1 MCSACCR
8 KFATENALWTHAA
21 FKHPSTTQPSTVGF
35 RLDLACRSCGCS
47 FTNETELEHH
57 LLENGPKQLR
67 QLLAGTAK
75 ATTTTNSADDDCP
88 SSTDSSGLICRT
100 DSVVLSPANTGG
112 KGCVKSRF
120 ACAECGR
127 KFADRNALWTHL
139 AFKHPDRVDL
149 NLPPLQQVAGG
160 PDVVVSSQTATV
172 SLISSSSPSKECS
185 ISLHRIILPAE
196 VFLPHPTDTA
206 RTSSQDG
213 TSNNGHSLPLS
224 LNTAQSTSPQP
235 ESRRKRCISHTSSPS
250 SNSSTALM
258 RSNSSGSLSNN
269 SLSSSCE
276 EESDLQ
282 QQQPDELNDSNS
294 LSSCDEESEQLERL
308 RSCRSEVN
316 EESQLLMS
324 TLFTNGL
331 LSDHVASLE
340 QRMAELQTYF
350 SRLLADFRL
359 SAAEEDQQPN
369 NNSNR
374 AVYVDDNRMVAI
386 SAEDVEA
393 MEVGAE
399 VDVVADESSTYSSLS
414 TPLTSSSPTSGGNK
428 SSGGRRRRRT
438 KKPTR
443 VQPLLVQECG
453 GGGGIDVVINSSGS
467 NSLEQASSE
476 SSVHRARLR
485 A

>member
-1 MCSACCR
+1 
-8 KFATENALWTHAA
+8 
-21 FKHPSTTQPSTVGF
+21 
-35 RLDLACRSCGCS
+35 
-47 FTNETELEHH
+47 
-57 LLENGPKQLR
+57 
-67 QLLAGTAK
+67 
-75 ATTTTNSADDDCP
+75 
-88 SSTDSSGLICRT
+88 
-100 DSVVLSPANTGG
+100 
-112 KGCVKSRF
+112 
-120 ACAECGR
+120 
-127 KFADRNALWTHL
+127 
-139 AFKHPDRVDL
+139 
-149 NLPPLQQVAGG
+149 
-160 PDVVVSSQTATV
+160 
-172 SLISSSSPSKECS
+172 
-185 ISLHRIILPAE
+185 
-196 VFLPHPTDTA
+196 
-206 RTSSQDG
+206 
-213 TSNNGHSLPLS
+213 
-224 LNTAQSTSPQP
+224 
-235 ESRRKRCISHTSSPS
+235 
-250 SNSSTALM
+250 M

-282 QQQPDELNDSNS
+282 QQQLDELNDSNS

-393 MEVGAE
+393 MDVGAE